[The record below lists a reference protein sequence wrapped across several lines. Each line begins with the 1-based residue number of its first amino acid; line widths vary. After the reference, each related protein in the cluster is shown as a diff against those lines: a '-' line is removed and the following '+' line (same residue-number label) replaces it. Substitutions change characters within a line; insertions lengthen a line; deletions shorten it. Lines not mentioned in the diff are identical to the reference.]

1 MKSNYRIFTAVF
13 LSAIMTAA
21 APLTLCGAEVF
32 SVGESFSDGTGRDWN
47 GISGTALINL
57 GIHAEGQQSQDRLFL
72 YNAGTD
78 SLYLS
83 DFPQSRYFDFSYAP
97 SFDTNTDEKMQ
108 PGSCAAV
115 DIVDKK
121 NLPAGKIM
129 VTDGTDWVLPINLLY
144 SNLV

>member
-1 MKSNYRIFTAVF
+1 MEGWAGDSTCHIDRYG
-13 LSAIMTAA
+13 SA
-21 APLTLCGAEVF
+21 GW
-32 SVGESFSDGTGRDWN
+32 RDWN

-108 PGSCAAV
+108 PGSCVAV

-121 NLPAGKIM
+121 NLPAGNYGNCKNKPCNRK
-129 VTDGTDWVLPINLLY
+129 TCC
-144 SNLV
+144 

>member
-1 MKSNYRIFTAVF
+1 M
-13 LSAIMTAA
+13 
-21 APLTLCGAEVF
+21 
-32 SVGESFSDGTGRDWN
+32 
-47 GISGTALINL
+47 INL

-115 DIVDKK
+115 AAALVGSEADVPPFPSVSPHPEKHVAAIPNAINTAVNFLWFIFSSVTE
-121 NLPAGKIM
+121 NL
-129 VTDGTDWVLPINLLY
+129 
-144 SNLV
+144 